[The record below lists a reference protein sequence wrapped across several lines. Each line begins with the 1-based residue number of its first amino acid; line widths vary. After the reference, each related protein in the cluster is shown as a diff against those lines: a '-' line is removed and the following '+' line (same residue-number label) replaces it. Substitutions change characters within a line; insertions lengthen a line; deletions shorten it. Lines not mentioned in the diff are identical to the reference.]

1 MKQMMKAYP
10 DYGKSP
16 ADYLLA
22 VTELLAGYPQEVR
35 ERLADLRT
43 GIPSRC
49 KFVPTVAD
57 IVEFVRE
64 IEDRKHQF
72 KAPSG
77 GYKKF
82 SPAPDYDESPKEME
96 RRRGFIE
103 RLRRET
109 SFMRFTG

>member
-1 MKQMMKAYP
+1 MSAYP
-10 DYGKSP
+10 DYNKAP
-16 ADYLLA
+16 PEYLLTL
-22 VTELLAGYPQEVR
+22 TELLGSYDDETVA
-35 ERLADLRT
+35 RLVDMRT

-49 KFVPTVAD
+49 KFLPTVAD
-57 IVEFVRE
+57 IVEFVKE

-72 KAPSG
+72 VSPPSV
-77 GYKKF
+77 YKKF
-82 SPAPDYDESPKEME
+82 PPAPDYDESPEEMK